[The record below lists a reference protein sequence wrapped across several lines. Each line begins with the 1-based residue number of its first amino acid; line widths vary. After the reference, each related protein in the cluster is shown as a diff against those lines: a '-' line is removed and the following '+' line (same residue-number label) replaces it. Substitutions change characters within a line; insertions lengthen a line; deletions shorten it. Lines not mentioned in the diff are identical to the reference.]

1 MTPMQ
6 SDPAAPAWPD
16 DVVEAVARAL
26 CEDDGYPP
34 DQIAGPP
41 GYPPRWRDYAHHAR
55 AALAAL
61 APWIAAKRA
70 AAERRGIERAA
81 AEFERCAHEDGRAE
95 CCGRGAGGWSSHP
108 PECCGDPD
116 YVISAD
122 RGASAIRA
130 LPPSDPAAASALA
143 ELLRRAVAEERERI
157 IEAVRD
163 EADTTPCDED
173 AKVVED
179 VADLIEADFNYEAAE
194 AMKRVREGED
204 EAAIKARGD
213 GGAA

>member
-16 DVVEAVARAL
+16 DVVDLAARAMM
-26 CEDDGYPP
+26 DGVLW
-34 DQIAGPP
+34 P
-41 GYPPRWRDYAHHAR
+41 GAWDTCTFSCADTERGVWRQNAR
-55 AALAAL
+55 AALAAI
-61 APWIAAKRA
+61 APWIAAERA
-70 AAERRGIERAA
+70 AAELRGIERAERA
-81 AEFERCAHEDGRAE
+81 AEAHAE
-95 CCGRGAGGWSSHP
+95 VATSEIKPGNGMVYYASGAT
-108 PECCGDPD
+108 
-116 YVISAD
+116 
-122 RGASAIRA
+122 GAASVIRA

-143 ELLRRAVAEERERI
+143 ELLRRAVEEERERI

-204 EAAIKARGD
+204 DAAIRARGD